1 MHTDKLSW
9 MPRFVTGLVS
19 VVGVAAIVV
28 ACGNGDDDD
37 TTPPPGTDAGTGTE
51 TSTGGGG
58 QGAACGTTNPGQLP
72 AATCDIS
79 GTTCSDNG
87 AVACSQTSSAS
98 CNTSS
103 SCLALASNTGTTDN
117 FRVRA
122 LYLAAPKAL
131 TFPNVQGG
139 IVTAETELDNAACG
153 QNGSSLFNWL
163 MTIDTSAMTL
173 KTGGA
178 PTPSDT
184 SGAAGFCYE
193 NDMQDGLPVQP
204 ATAPLTKNSDG
215 SYSTSTPIADLNI
228 PFGVPDS
235 SAIIVLPLHNVS
247 VNNIT
252 VSESGNC
259 IGSYKSSPTTSAGC
273 VDIDGCQRWNTSAAL
288 GGYITLAEADQV
300 DVVQI
305 GESLCA
311 LLSYDQTNSKDST
324 TNGCAKSS
332 SGAYIAQGDWCST
345 SNSAATATCADAFW
359 LSSTFAA
366 SAVTIDSSCN

>member
-1 MHTDKLSW
+1 
-9 MPRFVTGLVS
+9 MPRLVTGLVS

-37 TTPPPGTDAGTGTE
+37 TTQTNTDGGTGSE
-51 TSTGGGG
+51 TSTGGGGG
-58 QGAACGTTNPGQLP
+58 QGAACGTTSPGDLP

-79 GTTCSDNG
+79 GTTCSDMG
-87 AVACSQTSSAS
+87 AVSCSQTSGPS
-98 CNTSS
+98 CDTSS
-103 SCLALASNTGTTDN
+103 SCLALASNTGTTEN
-117 FRVRA
+117 FRIRA

-131 TFPNVQGG
+131 TFGTVQDG
-139 IVTAETELDNAACG
+139 IVTAETELDNATCG

-163 MTIDTSAMTL
+163 MTIDTSALTL

-184 SGAAGFCYE
+184 SGASGFCYE
-193 NDMQDGLPVQP
+193 NDTQDGLAVQP
-204 ATAPLTKNSDG
+204 ATTTLTKNSDG
-215 SYSTSTPIADLNI
+215 SYSTATPLADLNI

-247 VNNIT
+247 VNDIT
-252 VSESGNC
+252 VSENGNC
-259 IGSYKSSPTTSAGC
+259 IGSYKSSPATAAGC

-288 GGYITLAEADQV
+288 GGYITLAEADKV

-311 LLSYDQTNSKDST
+311 LLSYDQTGAKDTSTNDCAKDS
-324 TNGCAKSS
+324 
-332 SGAYIAQGDWCST
+332 SGNYIAKGDWCST
-345 SNSAATATCADAFW
+345 SNSAATATCADSFW

-366 SAVTIDSSCN
+366 SAVTINPSCN